1 KIGPNADII
10 RLLCVQPTPLVSR
23 DGNSRAGNPLPRTW
37 PAMSQVATKIS
48 SSRSIRPPMTTRGKA
63 SAVSVRPGSKKN
75 VRRRSRPWR
84 VSTAACHRGGMM
96 RFVRRLWRVTVLA
109 AAALAFLLAWFLDYD
124 GLGQVLGL
132 GGTAG
137 RIALAALAAAVIAL
151 VVARFTRE
159 PPAAPTPARKT

>member
-1 KIGPNADII
+1 
-10 RLLCVQPTPLVSR
+10 
-23 DGNSRAGNPLPRTW
+23 
-37 PAMSQVATKIS
+37 
-48 SSRSIRPPMTTRGKA
+48 
-63 SAVSVRPGSKKN
+63 
-75 VRRRSRPWR
+75 
-84 VSTAACHRGGMM
+84 MM

-159 PPAAPTPARKT
+159 PPAAPTPARKTPRKTRRAKPASARKPVTRRATARRSSPRR